1 MKMQIEVCK
10 SKIAHAIITEA
21 ELFYEGSITVD
32 EKLMKA
38 VDLFSGE
45 KVHVLN
51 LNNGTRFE
59 TYVIPG
65 KPGQICLNGPAA
77 RLGIIGDQITILSYA
92 LIDAKEAINFKMKII
107 HLDDKNKIKN

>member
-1 MKMQIEVCK
+1 MYISICK

-38 VDLFSGE
+38 VGLLSGE

-51 LNNGTRFE
+51 LNNGNRFE

-65 KPGQICLNGPAA
+65 KPRQICLNGPAA
-77 RLGIIGDQITILSYA
+77 RMGIVGDQVTILSYA
-92 LIDAKEAINFKMKII
+92 IMDPKEAKTFKMKIV
-107 HLDDKNKIKN
+107 HLNDKNDIKN